1 MKRGSKRATFCEVC
15 GDDAPHKSAI
25 VIGRR
30 LSGIPRLL
38 CGARKCLK
46 VWQERGAEIAREWIE
61 NRPDAPRP
69 FWKGGPEDEA

>member
-1 MKRGSKRATFCEVC
+1 MKRGSKRATLCEVC
-15 GDDAPHKSAI
+15 GEAVSHKSGI

-46 VWQERGAEIAREWIE
+46 VWQERGTEIAREWLE
-61 NRPDAPRP
+61 NRPGSPPP
-69 FWKGGPEDEA
+69 FWKKGRH